1 MRSGMDKILAIIPA
15 RGGSKGIL
23 GKNLRPLMGKP
34 LITYTIEQAR
44 QAQRVSRVVVSTDDE
59 EIGRVAAAYG
69 AEVVWRPEALSGDT
83 ATSESALVHVLD
95 SLKETE
101 DYEPDLVLFLQCTS
115 PLRRP
120 DDIDQ
125 ALKTLETHN
134 ADSLVSV
141 VPVVVWLWRMVG
153 EQPQSFNY
161 DYHKRL
167 RRQERPQDYN
177 ENGSIYIFKPWVLRQ
192 LNNRLGGKI
201 ALYEMDAWSNID
213 IESLTDLALAEWAMT
228 HVYTASNTEG
238 INE

>member
-1 MRSGMDKILAIIPA
+1 MDKILAIIPA